1 MPEPTHHRFGRVG
14 VLLDNWSRSAPSPE
28 VRVEV
33 LDLAAEI
40 RRALKDGRIEEAQP
54 LAGRMHALSQNNAVL
69 HCYGHFLNAKVCQRN
84 GQTRPALRHAYL
96 TLMAPYGTLRRR
108 MRGARA
114 GIDTA

>member
-1 MPEPTHHRFGRVG
+1 MPEPTHHRFGRVK

-40 RRALKDGRIEEAQP
+40 RRALKDGRVEEAQP

-69 HCYGHFLNAKVCQRN
+69 HSYGHYLSAKVCHRS

-96 TLMAPYGTLRRR
+96 TVMAPYGTLRRR